1 MKRIFFISVLVV
13 SLLIINNLVRAIYSL
28 WQKKDLITK
37 AQTAVEKE
45 KKENSTLKKQWE
57 AVNKPGYVEEQARDK
72 LFMGKQGEQ
81 VVLLPKNALQAA
93 KEKKES
99 PKPQPYWRQW
109 WELFF

>member
-28 WQKKDLITK
+28 WQKQDLITK
-37 AQTAVEKE
+37 AQIAVEKE
-45 KKENSTLKKQWE
+45 KKENSMLKKQLE
-57 AVNKPGYVEEQARDK
+57 EVNKPGFVEEQARDK

-81 VVLLPKNALQAA
+81 VILLSKDALQAA
-93 KEKKES
+93 KEKKDT
-99 PKPQPYWRQW
+99 PKQQPYWQQW